1 MFALDIAPIIYITEE
16 DSRDGKTEK
25 TKKTVVVIK

>member
-16 DSRDGKTEK
+16 DSRAGKTEK
-25 TKKTVVVIK
+25 TKKQLL